1 MSNPGAMGAAVGVS
15 AQHGSSEQRYSG
27 GLFGITPPGTPPA
40 SRPGTPT
47 RPRSGFM
54 RAPDD
59 RRRSRERS
67 RDREGREGQQD
78 ESSPR
83 PMPQEWGGRTLR
95 LERMIAE
102 LNDRV
107 IQLSEGLTG
116 LQNHCRN
123 ESTKL
128 NAMENA
134 IPERVHKIEE
144 RQNGQVELVN
154 QMSTY
159 TNVQLDAVNKRLN
172 ALEDLLNVHGTRPGT
187 PGFGPEPKPAADR
200 FSIGTPPQ
208 EPFAQARLPDPVT
221 PPAQPTPA
229 DPWARYNNGHPTP
242 HNNPPE
248 QIVLIIEIGVYP
260 TRKSQKL

>member
-15 AQHGSSEQRYSG
+15 AQHGSSEQGYSG
-27 GLFGITPPGTPPA
+27 SLFGITPPGTPPA

-47 RPRSGFM
+47 RPRSCFM
-54 RAPDD
+54 RAPGD
-59 RRRSRERS
+59 RRTSRERS
-67 RDREGREGQQD
+67 RDRDGREDQQD

-95 LERMIAE
+95 TERMIAE
-102 LNDRV
+102 FNDRV
-107 IQLSEGLTG
+107 IQLSESLTA

-123 ESTKL
+123 EATKL

-134 IPERVHKIEE
+134 MPERVHKLEG

-159 TNVQLDAVNKRLN
+159 TNVQLDAMNKRLN
-172 ALEDLLNVHGTRPGT
+172 ALEELFNVHGTRPGT
-187 PGFGPEPKPAADR
+187 PGNGPEPNPATDR
-200 FSIGTPPQ
+200 FSIGTPPK
-208 EPFAQARLPDPVT
+208 EPFAQACLPDPVT
-221 PPAQPTPA
+221 PPVPSVPA
-229 DPWARYNNGHPTP
+229 DPWARYSNEHPTP

-248 QIVLIIEIGVYP
+248 QFVLIIEVGVYP
-260 TRKSQKL
+260 IRRSQRP